1 VTVNIYERKVE
12 ESKIESNTVS
22 GIIGVH
28 DLTIRAA
35 HYGVRY
41 PPHHLCNSNMGVS
54 RHLSNISSSSSR
66 INSNLIDRNPA
77 APKNKMIALA
87 GIKGPGMVKSEN
99 ASPLHKSAAPIESTG
114 RHADIVRF
122 LKSAYWDAGWALQ
135 TQTLK

>member
-41 PPHHLCNSNMGVS
+41 PPHHLCNTNMGVS
-54 RHLSNISSSSSR
+54 RHLSNISSISR
-66 INSNLIDRNPA
+66 INSNLIDSNLVG
-77 APKNKMIALA
+77 PKNKMNGLA
-87 GIKGPGMVKSEN
+87 GVKGQVTIKPDN
-99 ASPLHKSAAPIESTG
+99 ASPFPKPMAPVESTG
-114 RHADIVRF
+114 RHADMMRF
-122 LKSAYWDAGWALQ
+122 LKSAYWDAEWALQ

>member
-54 RHLSNISSSSSR
+54 RHLSNISSSSR
-66 INSNLIDRNPA
+66 IKSKLIDSNLA
-77 APKNKMIALA
+77 GPKNEMNALA
-87 GIKGPGMVKSEN
+87 GVKGQGMINPDN
-99 ASPLHKSAAPIESTG
+99 ASPFPKPKAPVESTG

-122 LKSAYWDAGWALQ
+122 LKSAYWDAEWALQ